1 MLFIVPDPEESNQ
14 NNTEEKVKLDTSEL
28 TIDKGTQKVELDLD
42 DAPFLEEEKEGEEE
56 EKKDEKKEVSVESEE
71 KPEDQVPVPTPFWKK
86 KWFFIALAGVIALIA
101 VGAYFLFLKPSPPP
115 PPEPQKPQVQK
126 AEPSPPPPPPPEEI
140 VIPFEPFWV
149 ELTFNGQ
156 TKFLYC
162 KLSFSTTD
170 SKLEWEVK
178 RKTIILR
185 DAVYYY
191 LRNKNFIFL
200 NNKKNVERLKEDILS
215 VVNQYLNNGQL
226 KKILIEEYVLK

>member
-56 EKKDEKKEVSVESEE
+56 EKEDEKKGVSEESEE

-101 VGAYFLFLKPSPPP
+101 VGVYFLFLKPSPPP
-115 PPEPQKPQVQK
+115 PESQKPQVQK

-200 NNKKNVERLKEDILS
+200 NNKKNVERLKKDILS

-226 KKILIEEYVLK
+226 KNILIEEYVLK